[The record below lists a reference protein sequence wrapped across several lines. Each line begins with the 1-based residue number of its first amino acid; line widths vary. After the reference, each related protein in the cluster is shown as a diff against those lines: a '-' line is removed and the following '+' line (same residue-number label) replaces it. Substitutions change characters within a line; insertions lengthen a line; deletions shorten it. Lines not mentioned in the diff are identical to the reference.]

1 MEITDNNDINELK
14 SENNEKPQ
22 KSRNVLLN
30 ILEFFE
36 MFAFIMLTVLFIFT
50 FVFRLCNVNGTSMN
64 NTLSD
69 GQRLITTDLF
79 YTPKQ
84 GDIIVFHQTGSLNE
98 PVVKRVIATGGQTV
112 KIDYSDKEKMHVY
125 VDGEEY
131 ADENAYYDP
140 SRTLH
145 QPDYS
150 FDPVTKTFEATV
162 PEGHVF
168 VLGDNRKNS
177 LDSRSLAI
185 QFVDVRRIMGRCIMK

>member
-69 GQRLITTDLF
+69 GQKLITTDLF

-145 QPDYS
+145 QPDYG
-150 FDPVTKTFEATV
+150 FDPLTKIFEATV